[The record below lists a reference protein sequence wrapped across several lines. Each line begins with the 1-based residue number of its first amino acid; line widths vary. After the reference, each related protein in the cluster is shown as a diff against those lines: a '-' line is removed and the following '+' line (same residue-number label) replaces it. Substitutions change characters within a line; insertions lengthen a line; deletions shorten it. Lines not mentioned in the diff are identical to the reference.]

1 MNRRGYL
8 SIPALVLMLAASS
21 ASAQLGVRPS
31 RFPTA
36 PGFESR
42 APLRERPANW
52 GTAYTQTLRLPAS
65 AFMPTYED
73 GDTKWSYYGMGRFQ
87 LDGYGDYA
95 FPLLL
100 PTGAVILGM
109 ELNGVDL
116 NLNGDLS
123 ALLIIG
129 SKLDAGGLNYGG
141 PYTSNAPGTT
151 TVYEDYSSDHIVID
165 NNNSIYEVDVG
176 FGANANTLRLA
187 SVAVFYRLQMS
198 PAPSTP
204 TFSDVPKNHPFFRAI
219 EALAASGISGGCG
232 GGNFCPNQ
240 AVTRGELAKF
250 LASALGL
257 YWQ

>member
-1 MNRRGYL
+1 MRRQGFL
-8 SIPALVLMLAASS
+8 SIPALVLLLAASS

-36 PGFESR
+36 PGVESQTL
-42 APLRERPANW
+42 LRERPTNW

-73 GDTKWSYYGMGRFQ
+73 GNTKWSYYGMGRFQ
-87 LDGYGDYA
+87 MDGYGDYA

-100 PTGAVILGM
+100 PTGAKILGM

-116 NLNGDLS
+116 NLTGDLS
-123 ALLIIG
+123 ALLIVG
-129 SKLDAGGLNYGG
+129 SKVDGDGVNEGG
-141 PYTSNAPGTT
+141 PYTSNAPGAT
-151 TVYEDYSSDHIVID
+151 TVYYDHSNHNIVID
-165 NNNSIYEVDVG
+165 NNNKIYEIDVG

-187 SVAVFYRLQMS
+187 SVAVFYQLQMS

-204 TFSDVPKNHPFFRAI
+204 TFSDVPRNHPFFRAI
-219 EALAASGISGGCG
+219 EALAASGITGGCG

-250 LASALGL
+250 LSNALGL